1 MAADIYT
8 LARPYAEA
16 VFDIAGDDEA
26 RSQWSN
32 ALAALA
38 AIVDNDDVAA
48 VMASPMVSDAALAD
62 AIVGLG
68 GADFSEQQGN
78 FVRLLIENDRLVAAP
93 APAIAELFEAR
104 RAAAENRLDVEVT
117 SAKSLT
123 KKQQGALTK
132 ALETRFSRDV
142 SLSFVEDDSII
153 GGLVIRAGDLV
164 IDGSLTAQLARMRQR
179 LAQ

>member
-16 VFDIAGDDEA
+16 VFDMAGDDAEA
-26 RSQWSN
+26 RASWSN

-38 AIVDNDDVAA
+38 AIVANEDVAA
-48 VMASPMVSDAALAD
+48 VMASPAVDDETLAE
-62 AIVGLG
+62 AILGLG
-68 GADFSEQQGN
+68 EADFNDAQAN
-78 FVRLLIENDRLVAAP
+78 FVRLLIENERLATAP
-93 APAIAELFEAR
+93 AVAELFEAR

-142 SLSFVEDDSII
+142 SLSFVEDESII

-164 IDGSLTAQLARMRQR
+164 IDGSLVAQLARMRQR

>member
-93 APAIAELFEAR
+93 AIAELFEAR
-104 RAAAENRLDVEVT
+104 REAAENRLDVEVT

>member
-93 APAIAELFEAR
+93 AIAELFEAR